1 MANVVSLIVRLVDQ
15 FSNQAPK
22 VVSAIKNIDGAM
34 TKAAGS
40 GSRFSNIATRIAGV
54 AAGASGLAAVAA
66 GVGRKLDSTMRKSA
80 EFEHGLVGISRTGN
94 MTAEQLNSLRSTV
107 LKLSPLMGIMAEDLA
122 KAAGDLVNA
131 GIDPA
136 NAERMLSPM
145 ARVAKATQAKIEDV
159 QKAAV
164 GLFQNLDIPADQ
176 LESTFD
182 KLWVATKRGNFEL
195 KDMAKHFRQIATRAQ
210 GVGMSG
216 QNAAVELAAAAQVV
230 RQGAGDPSQAATN
243 LDNLLAKL
251 MAPQTVKKFK
261 DFGIDLNKEIAEG
274 AAKGQS
280 PLETVI
286 LQAKKVL
293 AENKDVNVGHIFPDM
308 QAQAAL
314 AKLVEKYEEFVS
326 IRNEAMQASGTIAD
340 DFKAMHKTLF
350 SMLEKLDAEIDARQ
364 KKWNQVAE
372 PWSRWRTETLQEI
385 NRWLG
390 DLTERFPRLSKAL
403 GGFSLAAADGF
414 SVLGSLGQPLLAL
427 ASAFAIGKFLG
438 IGKGIA
444 SVARTIWKLLFPIRF
459 LMSVLGGA
467 FAELAVILGPLL
479 LRGLMALGPLAM
491 KGIAALVALLS
502 GPAGWALLGAALAT
516 GLAYYFREPLLKALN
531 ATWDVIRESWSQL
544 TETLGSIDITGTL
557 SNLATNIAA
566 KLGEAASAAMEAGRN
581 IMTKLL
587 DGLKAAAQSVINW
600 AGSFV
605 GRLKSLFSFSVS
617 PTITPQGG
625 GAATVQPQ
633 SHRGGGLT
641 PAPAMRQASAS
652 FTNTFNINGADN
664 PESVAQ
670 RIVAALDRQRQAG
683 LYDGAL
689 A

>member
-34 TKAAGS
+34 AKAAGS
-40 GSRFSNIATRIAGV
+40 GSRFSTIATRIAGV

-66 GVGRKLDSTMRKSA
+66 GVGRKLDATMRKSA

-94 MTAEQLNSLRSTV
+94 MAAEQLESLRSTV
-107 LKLSPLMGIMAEDLA
+107 LKLAPLMGIMAEDLS

-136 NAERMLSPM
+136 NAEKMLSPM
-145 ARVAKATQAKIEDV
+145 ARVAKATLAKVGDV
-159 QKAAV
+159 QQAAV

-210 GVGMSG
+210 AVGMSG

-230 RQGAGDPSQAATN
+230 RQGTRDPSQAATN

-251 MAPQTVKKFK
+251 KAPQTVKKFK
-261 DFGIDLNKEIAEG
+261 DFGVDLNKEIAEG
-274 AAKGQS
+274 AARGQS
-280 PLETVI
+280 PLETLI
-286 LQAKKVL
+286 PQTKKVL
-293 AENKDVNVGHIFPDM
+293 AENKDINVGHIFQDM

-350 SMLEKLDAEIDARQ
+350 AMLEKLDAEIDARQ
-364 KKWNQVAE
+364 KKWNQTAE
-372 PWSRWRTETLQEI
+372 PWSRWRTEKLQEI
-385 NRWLG
+385 NKWLG
-390 DLTERFPRLSKAL
+390 DLTERFPRLSQIL

-427 ASAFAIGKFLG
+427 ASALAIAKFSGLG
-438 IGKGIA
+438 ALALGL
-444 SVARTIWKLLFPIRF
+444 ARLAVLPLRF
-459 LMSVLGGA
+459 LANFGLHFVVQFVKA
-467 FAELAVILGPLL
+467 LAP
-479 LRGLMALGPLAM
+479 
-491 KGIAALVALLS
+491 
-502 GPAGWALLGAALAT
+502 LGAALLAALT
-516 GLAYYFREPLLKALN
+516 GLGPIILRGLGALAALFSGPIGWGLLAAAAIAGLGYYFREPIGKAISE
-531 ATWDVIRESWSQL
+531 AWSWIGEKWSAL
-544 TETLGSIDITGTL
+544 GDYLGSIDYAGIFTRLLAAIVDKIGT
-557 SNLATNIAA
+557 A
-566 KLGEAASAAMEAGRN
+566 KTALVDAGRA
-581 IMTKLL
+581 IMNSLL

-600 AGSFV
+600 AGGFV
-605 GRLKSLFSFSVS
+605 GRLKSLFSFSAS